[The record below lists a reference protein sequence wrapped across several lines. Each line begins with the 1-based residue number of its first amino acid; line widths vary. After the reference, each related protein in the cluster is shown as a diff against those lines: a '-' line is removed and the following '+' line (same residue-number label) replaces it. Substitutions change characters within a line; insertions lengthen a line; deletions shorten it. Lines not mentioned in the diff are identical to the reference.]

1 MGLSISGLTQNVLG
15 GNSGIM
21 GRLQRMRDE
30 ELARRKSGVMWGR
43 VDPNTIRENML
54 QGMPTE
60 EFSDLAGE
68 YGSQAGQQFGMQ
80 NQLFGQGMGLM
91 QGESPILRAIQQQL
105 SGQVSSGAAQQSRT
119 QQQALAARGMG
130 GGGLSN
136 ILSNQNQAQAG
147 QAMSQGLLGIQKYG
161 LEAGSA
167 MTGQAQ
173 GFGQIGMQ
181 GLGGQGNALG
191 SLGAIMSQANQGQ
204 NAQIQTNAANKAS
217 WLQAEA
223 ARRRAEKSK
232 RGGLL
237 GGIVGGIAGFALGGP
252 AGAQAGYSLG
262 SSIGS

>member
-1 MGLSISGLTQNVLG
+1 MGFSIGGLTNKVLG
-15 GNSGIM
+15 GQMNDLRQQASTLASG
-21 GRLQRMRDE
+21 
-30 ELARRKSGVMWGR
+30 KMWGK

-91 QGESPILRAIQQQL
+91 QGTSPILQAMRQQQSQQL
-105 SGQVSSGAAQQSRT
+105 GDIGAQQSM
-119 QQQALAARGMG
+119 QQNRALSARGMG
-130 GGGLSN
+130 GGGL
-136 ILSNQNQAQAG
+136 AG
-147 QAMSQGLLGIQKYG
+147 VLGSKNASALGEQSRQGLLGIQKYG

-191 SLGAIMSQANQGQ
+191 SLGAMMSQANQGQ
-204 NAQIQTNAANKAS
+204 NAQIQTNAANQAS
-217 WLQAEA
+217 WLQAEE
-223 ARRRAEKSK
+223 ARNRARKSK

-237 GGIVGGIAGFALGGP
+237 GGIVGGIGGFLLGGP
-252 AGAQAGYSLG
+252 KGAQMGYSLG
-262 SSIGS
+262 SSFGS